1 MKLAP
6 ESRDILRRYR
16 RLINER
22 RAADG
27 LTPLRTEQVIDDLC
41 YFLTC
46 QSAVYLCG
54 QFIHQGEAG
63 R

>member
-1 MKLAP
+1 MTLAP
-6 ESRDILRRYR
+6 ESRAILRRYR
-16 RLINER
+16 ALINER

-27 LTPLRTEQVIDDLC
+27 LAPLRTEQVIDDLC

-54 QFIHQGEAG
+54 QFIRQGEAD

>member
-1 MKLAP
+1 MTLAP
-6 ESRDILRRYR
+6 ESRAILRRYR
-16 RLINER
+16 TLINER

-27 LTPLRTEQVIDDLC
+27 LAPLRTEQVIDGLC
-41 YFLTC
+41 DFLTC

-54 QFIHQGEAG
+54 QFIRQGEAD